1 MRIIGQRQK
10 IIILIGVTT
19 ALLMAGCAP
28 PFSRQAL
35 DQVDRS
41 ITFSELQ
48 RDPGRY
54 EGKWVML
61 AGVIVSTKN
70 AEEGTF
76 IEVLEKP
83 MSRRGKPLETDATE
97 GRFIISSERFL
108 DSAVYHPGRMITV
121 VGVVAGQKV
130 QPLGEIQY
138 RYPVVT
144 ARELRMWE
152 PGAGPQ
158 FIFGV
163 GVFHGY

>member
-1 MRIIGQRQK
+1 MLMG
-10 IIILIGVTT
+10 LT
-19 ALLMAGCAP
+19 AALWAAGCAP

-41 ITFSELQ
+41 ITFGELQ
-48 RDPGRY
+48 RDPARY

-61 AGVIVSTKN
+61 AGLIVSTKN
-70 AEEGTF
+70 TKEGTF

-83 MSRRGKPLETDATE
+83 MSRRGEPLETDATE
-97 GRFIISSERFL
+97 GRFIIASDQFL
-108 DSAVYHPGRMITV
+108 DSAVYHLGRMITV

-130 QPLGEIQY
+130 QPLDEIEY

-144 ARELRMWE
+144 AKELRMWE

-158 FIFGV
+158 FTFGV
-163 GVFHGY
+163 GIYHGF

>member
-1 MRIIGQRQK
+1 MRITRQIQK
-10 IIILIGVTT
+10 IIVLMGLT
-19 ALLMAGCAP
+19 AALWVAGCAP

-41 ITFSELQ
+41 ITFGELQ
-48 RDPGRY
+48 SDPARY
-54 EGKWVML
+54 DGKWVML

-70 AEEGTF
+70 AKEGTF

-83 MSRRGKPLETDATE
+83 MSRRGKPLETDATG
-97 GRFIISSERFL
+97 GRFIISSEQFL

-130 QPLGEIQY
+130 QPLGEIEY